1 MPYPNILVQSMAAA
15 GGGAGRLVS
24 LPLPAKQI
32 RIDCGTGGEAWVR
45 TALHPRM
52 GADIVTPVQPAATPA
67 PAAGTAS
74 QQGWVHLKAG
84 DTYRSPIQRSGDY
97 YREVEIWEVAAGDL
111 TINGEEE

>member
-1 MPYPNILVQSMAAA
+1 MPYPNIVVQNMA

-24 LPLPAKQI
+24 LPLPSKQI

-52 GADIVTPVQPAATPA
+52 GIDVTPVQPAASPA
-67 PAAGTAS
+67 PVAGNAA

-84 DTYRSPIQRSGDY
+84 DTYRSPIQRTGDY
-97 YREVEIWEVAAGDL
+97 YREVEVWEVSAGDL
-111 TINGEEE
+111 VVNGEEE